1 MSLSFEFGVKAFGG
15 EGITYLGGGQY
26 LVEREDGQLEFI
38 DPSIEIYK
46 MRDAVTAMDDDGK
59 KDVFCPNT
67 KTLKHPKNQWGAT
80 DVEMVYHCNQCNAKL
95 DIRTNKNIVEIGEAK

>member
-1 MSLSFEFGVKAFGG
+1 MSIGIGFGRVFTG
-15 EGITYLGGGQY
+15 EGITYLGDSQY

-46 MRDAVTAMDDDGK
+46 MRDTVTTMTDDGK

-67 KTLKHPKNQWGAT
+67 KTLNHPKNQWSGEKGGT
-80 DVEMVYHCNQCNAKL
+80 VFQCSECNAKL
-95 DIRTNKNIVEIGEAK
+95 DISTNKNIVEVGEVK